1 MLINFFYYDKLNN
14 SFSLSG
20 IKFDYAPLFL
30 KKHNLKIKELLTM
43 RNDWEYSL
51 LPKNEE
57 RYFDKEKGDPLTIG
71 WIMEQHE
78 NDPIFMAN
86 IDFLEGGKLT
96 FNIDT
101 LYVQYPQKMDL
112 KKDLSDVL
120 KVIGYFAADE
130 IIDFAENNEGDHD
143 IGYLYACNSK
153 EIYDNA
159 FSEIKRSTKEREN
172 FLKTLNN

>member
-1 MLINFFYYDKLNN
+1 ML
-14 SFSLSG
+14 SLLISG
-20 IKFDYAPLFL
+20 ITFCYACRFL
-30 KKHNLKIKELLTM
+30 KKHNLKIKELLTL
-43 RNDWEYSL
+43 RDNWEYSL

-57 RYFDKEKGDPLTIG
+57 RYFDKRKGDPLTIS

-78 NDPIFMAN
+78 NDPIFMAI
-86 IDFLEGGKLT
+86 IDFLDGGKLT

-130 IIDFAENNEGDHD
+130 IIDFAQNNPGNHN
-143 IGYLYACNSK
+143 ISGLFGRNSK
-153 EIYDNA
+153 EISAID
-159 FSEIKRSTKEREN
+159 FDDIKQATIDLEEQFKDI
-172 FLKTLNN
+172 K

>member
-1 MLINFFYYDKLNN
+1 MTNFFSYNQKNN

-20 IKFDYAPLFL
+20 ITFNYSPLFL

-43 RNDWEYSL
+43 RDDWEYSL
-51 LPKNEE
+51 LPEDEE
-57 RYFDKEKGDPLTIG
+57 ITFDNQKGDPLTIN

-86 IDFLEGGKLT
+86 IKFLEGGKLT

-101 LYVQYPQKMDL
+101 LYVQYPKKIDL

-130 IIDFAENNEGDHD
+130 IIDFAQNNPGSHN
-143 IGYLYACNSK
+143 ISGLFGRNSK
-153 EIYDNA
+153 EISAID
-159 FSEIKRSTKEREN
+159 FDDIKQVTRDLKEQ
-172 FLKTLNN
+172 FKDIK

>member
-1 MLINFFYYDKLNN
+1 MINFFYYDKLNN

-112 KKDLSDVL
+112 KKV
-120 KVIGYFAADE
+120 
-130 IIDFAENNEGDHD
+130 
-143 IGYLYACNSK
+143 
-153 EIYDNA
+153 
-159 FSEIKRSTKEREN
+159 
-172 FLKTLNN
+172 